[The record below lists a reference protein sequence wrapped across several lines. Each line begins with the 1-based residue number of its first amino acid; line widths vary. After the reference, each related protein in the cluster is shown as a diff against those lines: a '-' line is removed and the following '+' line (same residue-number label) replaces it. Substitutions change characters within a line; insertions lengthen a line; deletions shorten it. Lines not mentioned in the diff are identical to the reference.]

1 MRMLNGLVITPWH
14 PVRRWAPSGV
24 SASSPTGD
32 DAHPVRRHSGGA
44 WVFPADVAGYV
55 DRLMPTVYNLVL
67 DSGHIVLADG
77 WQALTLGHGFEEPVA
92 SHAYFGTQRVID
104 DLKKQPGWE
113 EGMPRYRNLVATH
126 DPASGLINGWIDDI

>member
-1 MRMLNGLVITPWH
+1 
-14 PVRRWAPSGV
+14 
-24 SASSPTGD
+24 
-32 DAHPVRRHSGGA
+32 
-44 WVFPADVAGYV
+44 
-55 DRLMPTVYNLVL
+55 MPTVYNLVL

-77 WQALTLGHGFEEPVA
+77 WQALTLGHGFGEPVA